1 MLFDPEVVSKFS
13 DCGISVL
20 DSPTDVVPTALMYLG
35 YPDDSRDP
43 EALREAEDLLLSVR
57 PYIRKFT
64 SSTFL
69 NDLPNGDLCIAQ
81 SWAGDY
87 ATAKMRAE
95 EAGKNISLKYFV
107 PSEGSLLW
115 VDIMVIPKDAPNLEN
130 AYLLLDY
137 LTRPE
142 VSADFVNLTHYASPI
157 PAADKFLKEGIKEDT
172 AIYPSE
178 EVMSRLSLTEVDPPK
193 YNRIKTRIYT
203 RFKTGQKREE

>member
-1 MLFDPEVVSKFS
+1 
-13 DCGISVL
+13 
-20 DSPTDVVPTALMYLG
+20 
-35 YPDDSRDP
+35 
-43 EALREAEDLLLSVR
+43 
-57 PYIRKFT
+57 
-64 SSTFL
+64 
-69 NDLPNGDLCIAQ
+69 
-81 SWAGDY
+81 
-87 ATAKMRAE
+87 MRAE